1 MITLILYIN
10 IAILVYFFS
19 LSIWYTLIL
28 FTAFPDLIK
37 EYKQTEYGHLDQLMQ
52 HCTIPLSIIIP
63 AFNEKMRIINSIYSI
78 LQSTYTNVNIIVVND
93 GSTDDTLNILINEFS
108 LYEVPPVIR
117 QSIPTQPIR
126 QYYQSSR
133 YKNLVVLDKLHSPTN
148 NGADSD
154 NAGLNAAVTPI
165 VMTLDADTILEPTA
179 LEQMVYCYLSH
190 KQCIAVGGAIY
201 VLNGNKV
208 EHGRVL
214 TREIS
219 NQFIPALQAIEYLR
233 SFTYGRA
240 GLNYLSGA
248 LCYPGAFT
256 LFETKAAKEFGGF
269 NAKNYSYDAEIIIQ
283 FHQRLRQKKYP
294 THVRFSSTAVA
305 WTNVPHSLS
314 SYWEQRNRWQRG
326 MLLSVFNHKSMF
338 LNPKYGIVGLCTFP
352 AFVLYEVF
360 GPVIEFISYSLLAI
374 SLCLGIVSWATIGWY
389 FLLAWCT
396 LTLLTIATFCLSLS
410 TLNIFKKPSD
420 IIRSI
425 WLISLEM
432 FGFRQFKAAC
442 GFYGTIQFL
451 FNRIRGK
458 NL

>member
-190 KQCIAVGGAIY
+190 KQCIGWC
-201 VLNGNKV
+201 
-208 EHGRVL
+208 
-214 TREIS
+214 
-219 NQFIPALQAIEYLR
+219 YL
-233 SFTYGRA
+233 
-240 GLNYLSGA
+240 
-248 LCYPGAFT
+248 C
-256 LFETKAAKEFGGF
+256 
-269 NAKNYSYDAEIIIQ
+269 
-283 FHQRLRQKKYP
+283 
-294 THVRFSSTAVA
+294 
-305 WTNVPHSLS
+305 
-314 SYWEQRNRWQRG
+314 
-326 MLLSVFNHKSMF
+326 
-338 LNPKYGIVGLCTFP
+338 
-352 AFVLYEVF
+352 
-360 GPVIEFISYSLLAI
+360 
-374 SLCLGIVSWATIGWY
+374 
-389 FLLAWCT
+389 
-396 LTLLTIATFCLSLS
+396 
-410 TLNIFKKPSD
+410 FKWK
-420 IIRSI
+420 
-425 WLISLEM
+425 
-432 FGFRQFKAAC
+432 
-442 GFYGTIQFL
+442 
-451 FNRIRGK
+451 
-458 NL
+458 